1 MEAQVE
7 TSAEENKRLRR
18 CVSDLVSI
26 LALPAVWIGSDPSQ
40 IFNTLLDALL
50 SMLELDF
57 VYVRLTSPLG
67 KVSLEMMRSAP
78 SSGLAG
84 EADELGARLKD
95 LFGRES
101 KYWPRFARNRIEDED
116 ISMVPLPIGLQG
128 EIGVIVAGSKRA
140 DFPGQTEALVLNVAA
155 NQAAIGLQEARLLSE
170 QRHLA
175 TELDRRVEQRTKELA
190 ESNDK
195 LRLQVGF
202 LQHIP
207 VAAWTLKPDG
217 IPDFVNQ
224 TWLDYTGLTLEFV
237 QSDSEAWMEMIH
249 PEDREQTS
257 RVFWDGIHSGQS
269 FTMEA
274 RFRRAQDGQYRW
286 HLNRAVP
293 VIGIEGNPVR
303 FVGTSTDIGDL
314 KQFEENSRRAEERTH
329 LIVDSALDT
338 VVTMDAEG
346 IIGSWNKQAEI
357 VFGWSPAEA
366 IGQRMSDLIIPE
378 ELRQAHERGLR
389 HFLATGEG
397 PILRRRIEITA
408 IRRGGVEF
416 PVELQVMP
424 LKQGQEWFFSAFIR
438 DITASRLAKQRLEQS
453 EFNLRQMTETIP
465 EMLWSATPD
474 GLIDYCNTRV
484 LDYSGFRAEEIMG
497 ENWKKL
503 LHPDDVS
510 QAVQSWIL
518 SLATGQP
525 YRTEVRMLHVADGM
539 YRWCITSALPLLDT
553 RGLILKWFG
562 TIVDMHDWKQSQE
575 DLRKMQAELA
585 HVTRIL
591 TMGQLTASIAHEVN
605 QPLAGILTNAGTCLR
620 MLDSEPPNIDGAR
633 ETARRTIR
641 DGNRASDVITKL
653 RDLFRRKDVIAEF
666 LDLNEIAREVIAI
679 MLSDLQSNKVS
690 TRQEFDENLPTIKG
704 DRIQIQQVILN
715 LVRNASD
722 AMRDVDDRTRQ
733 ILVKT
738 ESLDDTSIRFT
749 VRDTGIGFAP
759 NASDRLFDS
768 FYTTKDDGM
777 GIGLSIC
784 RSIIEAHSGRLW
796 ASANEGPGSSFAFS
810 IPHDHTVGPA

>member
-1 MEAQVE
+1 M
-7 TSAEENKRLRR
+7 
-18 CVSDLVSI
+18 
-26 LALPAVWIGSDPSQ
+26 
-40 IFNTLLDALL
+40 
-50 SMLELDF
+50 
-57 VYVRLTSPLG
+57 
-67 KVSLEMMRSAP
+67 
-78 SSGLAG
+78 
-84 EADELGARLKD
+84 
-95 LFGRES
+95 
-101 KYWPRFARNRIEDED
+101 
-116 ISMVPLPIGLQG
+116 
-128 EIGVIVAGSKRA
+128 
-140 DFPGQTEALVLNVAA
+140 
-155 NQAAIGLQEARLLSE
+155 
-170 QRHLA
+170 
-175 TELDRRVEQRTKELA
+175 
-190 ESNDK
+190 
-195 LRLQVGF
+195 
-202 LQHIP
+202 
-207 VAAWTLKPDG
+207 
-217 IPDFVNQ
+217 NQ

-237 QSDSEAWMEMIH
+237 QSDPEAWMEMVH

-257 RVFWDGIHSGQS
+257 RVFWDGIHSGQA

-274 RFRRAQDGQYRW
+274 RIRRAEDGQYRL
-286 HLNRAVP
+286 HLHRAVP
-293 VIGIEGNPVR
+293 LIDSECNPLR

-314 KQFEENSRRAEERTH
+314 KQFQEDSRRAEERTH

-366 IGQRMSDLIIPE
+366 IGQRMSDLIIPK

-438 DITASRLAKQRLEQS
+438 DITESKRAQELLRQS

-465 EMLWSATPD
+465 GMLWSATPD
-474 GLIDYCNTRV
+474 GAIDYCNRRAI
-484 LDYSGFRAEEIMG
+484 DYLGVAAEELMG
-497 ENWKKL
+497 DRWRPL
-503 LHPDDVS
+503 LHPDDVDY
-510 QAVQSWIL
+510 ATESWLASL
-518 SLATGQP
+518 STGDP
-525 YRTEVRMLHVADGM
+525 FSVEVRFFRAIDQS
-539 YRWCITSALPLLDT
+539 YRWCISSALPLLDQN
-553 RGLILKWFG
+553 GLILKWFG
-562 TIVDMHDWKQSQE
+562 TIVDMHDWKQSQQ
-575 DLRKMQAELA
+575 DLLKMQAELA
-585 HVTRIL
+585 HVTRVL

-605 QPLAGILTNAGTCLR
+605 QPLAGIITNAGTCLR

-633 ETARRTIR
+633 ETVRRTIR

-666 LDLNEIAREVIAI
+666 LDLNEIAREVITI

-690 TRQEFDENLPTIKG
+690 MRQEFEENLPTIKG
-704 DRIQIQQVILN
+704 DRVQIQQVILN

-733 ILVKT
+733 MLVKT
-738 ESLDDTSIRFT
+738 ESFDDTSIRFT
-749 VRDTGIGFAP
+749 VRDTGIGFAS
-759 NASDRLFDS
+759 NVSDRLFDS

-810 IPHDHTVGPA
+810 ISHDQKLDPC